1 MNNEKALFYWLNYIF
16 NYNYSCSSKNN
27 LAQDKFGLGDYTIEL
42 KDCEFP
48 FPENLEN
55 GTFLEK
61 SSKQIKIHSIG
72 FCPEKDAKLNTEVKG
87 NISEDTISLNI
98 ELKQIPAWFS
108 IENSSQTCIC
118 YNIHTFNFE
127 KVVDTSK
134 IISVSFNGESI
145 VFE

>member
-1 MNNEKALFYWLNYIF
+1 MKTSYSIGIIIISITIS
-16 NYNYSCSSKNN
+16 SCSSKNN
-27 LAQDKFGLGDYTIEL
+27 FAQDKFDSGNYTIEL

-55 GTFLEK
+55 GTLLEK

-72 FCPEKDAKLNTEVKG
+72 FCPEKGTKLNTKVEG

-98 ELKQIPAWFS
+98 ELKQMPAWFS
-108 IENSSQTCIC
+108 SENSSQTCVC

-127 KVVDTSK
+127 KKVDTSK
-134 IISVSFNGESI
+134 IISVSFNGESA
-145 VFE
+145 VFK